1 MEQRIGDR
9 AKPRTTIAGLQE
21 EEELPG
27 DDRPGSGYSMRRAA
41 LIYNPA
47 SGQHTNGYLAA
58 VESAAVVLR
67 EAGVEAEILPTQGPG
82 AAGQLAKQ
90 AAERGCDTVV
100 ACGGDGTVHEV
111 LQSVVGSAT
120 ALGVV
125 PMGTANALAADLGLS
140 APPARAARKLLSAK
154 PARISVGRIFYTD
167 RSGATRSRYF
177 TVAAGVGADGQF
189 FYRLDSNLKRRF
201 GYAAYLIEAFRLW
214 STHKFPLFQAAVLAP
229 GSTKPRVAQV
239 SQLLAVRI
247 GNFGGVVHNL
257 VPGAALENKNLRLMI
272 FKTRSRLR
280 YLSFIAALLFRRHT
294 FSGPIETLDAVSVEC
309 RVSDGSA
316 ERVLVEADGELLGS
330 LPARIEIVPD
340 ALTLLIPP
348 QAEG

>member
-1 MEQRIGDR
+1 
-9 AKPRTTIAGLQE
+9 
-21 EEELPG
+21 
-27 DDRPGSGYSMRRAA
+27 MRRAA
-41 LIYNPA
+41 LIYNPV
-47 SGQHTNGYLAA
+47 SGQHMNGYLAA
-58 VESAAVVLR
+58 VESAAAVLR
-67 EAGVEAEILPTQGPG
+67 EAGVEAEILPTDGPG
-82 AAGQLAKQ
+82 AAGKLAKD
-90 AAERGCDTVV
+90 AAERGCDTVL
-100 ACGGDGTVHEV
+100 ACGGDGTVNEV
-111 LQSVVGSAT
+111 LQTLVGGPV

-125 PMGTANALAADLGLS
+125 PMGTANALAADLGLG
-140 APPARAARKLLSAK
+140 APPAKAARTLLAAV
-154 PARISVGRIFYTD
+154 PVRVSVGRIFYSD
-167 RSGATRSRYF
+167 RSGATQSRYF

-189 FYRLDSNLKRRF
+189 FYRLDSRLKRRY

-214 STHKFPLFQAAVLAP
+214 TTHPFPLFAASFVQARNA
-229 GSTKPRVAQV
+229 KPRVEHV

-257 VPGAALENKNLRLMI
+257 VPGAALENTKLRLMA

-280 YLSFIAALLFRRHT
+280 YLRFIAAVLFRRHT
-294 FSGPIETLDAVSVEC
+294 FSGEIETLDAVSVEC

-348 QAEG
+348 HGE